1 MNQPQSLP
9 PHLTLLAKWTCMEVK
24 VVLKSPA
31 PTKSKGKEPTVVKA
45 LESKPC
51 HAPMA
56 YHNPDCEVTEEPQH
70 KHKATEMQLTVAR
83 AQLGHKT
90 IMDEE
95 QCQEQPKRARPKMC
109 PPPAPEPTVD
119 PAPAEL
125 EDRQVTTNERPK
137 KKARLERV
145 SA

>member
-1 MNQPQSLP
+1 
-9 PHLTLLAKWTCMEVK
+9 
-24 VVLKSPA
+24 
-31 PTKSKGKEPTVVKA
+31 
-45 LESKPC
+45 
-51 HAPMA
+51 
-56 YHNPDCEVTEEPQH
+56 
-70 KHKATEMQLTVAR
+70 MQLTAAR

-95 QCQEQPKRARPKMC
+95 QCQEQPKRAHPKMC

-125 EDRQVTTNERPK
+125 EDRQVTTNEHPK

>member
-1 MNQPQSLP
+1 MNG
-9 PHLTLLAKWTCMEVK
+9 TEDLLAALLAAKLAEDPGYLQRSIAQAAGLVQPPFEK
-24 VVLKSPA
+24 
-31 PTKSKGKEPTVVKA
+31 PTKA
-45 LESKPC
+45 A
-51 HAPMA
+51 H
-56 YHNPDCEVTEEPQH
+56 
-70 KHKATEMQLTVAR
+70 

-95 QCQEQPKRARPKMC
+95 QCQEQPKRARPKMFPEH
-109 PPPAPEPTVD
+109 PPPAPEPTAD

-125 EDRQVTTNERPK
+125 EDRQVTTNKRPK